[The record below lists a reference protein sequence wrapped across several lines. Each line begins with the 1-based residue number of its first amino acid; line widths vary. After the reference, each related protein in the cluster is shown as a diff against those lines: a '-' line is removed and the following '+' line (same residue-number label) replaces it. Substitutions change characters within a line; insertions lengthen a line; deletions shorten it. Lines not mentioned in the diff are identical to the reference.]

1 MTKEEFIDKCV
12 ETKQHANGEWY
23 VSRLDADI
31 IGDHRGAHIG
41 FRKGDH
47 VGDHW
52 GIREG
57 DHFSVRIGNN
67 K

>member
-31 IGDHRGAHIG
+31 IGYH
-41 FRKGDH
+41 
-47 VGDHW
+47 
-52 GIREG
+52 EG
-57 DHFSVRIGNN
+57 DHIGNN